1 VSEPHRIWV
10 LAESE
15 PFLLPRLCSSL
26 AQADR
31 LAGVIEISFP
41 ATIKERLL
49 HLRRW
54 FGLLGAV
61 DLARVGG
68 SSLLCALRDRI
79 RPDDCY
85 SLGKIARRFGVP
97 YVQCKGF
104 DDPSLERC
112 LNTQVGEG
120 LTLVQVGRRVPRRLI
135 EGHVFLNKHCSLLP
149 DRPGVFP
156 VFWAILEGD
165 EYLGVTIHRMAA
177 EIDSGPIWAQASIA
191 PHLSFFEA
199 HRRLYDLSFDLLLA
213 ILKQASLGPLPGCP
227 TNSVPSRGRTWPRE
241 GDRRRFLQIGGQF
254 GSPMSPEESVERQE
268 AW

>member
-1 VSEPHRIWV
+1 VTEPHRIWV
-10 LAESE
+10 LAEPE

-26 AQADR
+26 AHADR

-41 ATIKERLL
+41 ASIKERLL

-54 FGLLGAV
+54 WSLLGPV
-61 DLARVGG
+61 DLARVAGC
-68 SSLLCALRDRI
+68 SLLCALRDRI
-79 RPDDCY
+79 LPGDCH

-97 YVQCKGF
+97 YVKCRGF

-120 LTLVQVGRRVPRRLI
+120 LTLVQVGRRVPRRLV
-135 EGHVFLNKHCSLLP
+135 ERHMFLNKHCSLLP

-165 EYLGVTIHRMAA
+165 ENLGVTIHRMAA
-177 EIDSGPIWAQASIA
+177 KIDAGPIWAQASIA
-191 PHLSFFEA
+191 HHRSFFEA
-199 HRRLYDLSFDLLLA
+199 HRRLYNLSFDLLQK
-213 ILKQASLGPLPGCP
+213 ILQQASLGPLPGCP
-227 TNSVPSRGRTWPRE
+227 TNAVPTRRCTWPRKN
-241 GDRRRFLQIGGQF
+241 DRRKFLQIGGRF
-254 GSPMSPEESVERQE
+254 GSPMSPEKGAEGQQ